1 MQHFHDLT
9 EINLDQSL
17 VTIGSFDGVHLGHQQ
32 IIKALINRSKKLGF
46 PAVVITFH
54 PHPQLVI
61 KNEIRPYYL
70 TLPEQRA
77 LLLGEQGIDYVLTH
91 SFDKKTSR
99 LSAEEF
105 VISLHDRLHF
115 RELWVGYDFALGRDR
130 EGTPG
135 YLSELGRKHGFSITE
150 IPAFH
155 YQGEL
160 VSSSLIRKK
169 VRAGDVKA
177 ASRLLGRPFQVIGSV
192 VRGENRGKSLGFATS
207 NLDVDPE
214 MVDIKP
220 GVYACRAETRG
231 EVFSAV
237 TNIGFRPTFG
247 KDLESPRLEAHLLD
261 FSRDLYGE
269 NLKLSFI
276 DRLRDEMK
284 FDQISQLI
292 DQIQADI
299 GKARIILEG

>member
-77 LLLGEQGIDYVLTH
+77 LLLGELGIDYVLTY

-105 VISLHDRLHF
+105 VISLNDRLHF

-177 ASRLLGRPFQVIGSV
+177 ASRLLGRPFQVIGECGQ
-192 VRGENRGKSLGFATS
+192 R
-207 NLDVDPE
+207 
-214 MVDIKP
+214 
-220 GVYACRAETRG
+220 
-231 EVFSAV
+231 
-237 TNIGFRPTFG
+237 
-247 KDLESPRLEAHLLD
+247 
-261 FSRDLYGE
+261 
-269 NLKLSFI
+269 
-276 DRLRDEMK
+276 
-284 FDQISQLI
+284 
-292 DQIQADI
+292 
-299 GKARIILEG
+299 